1 MRDMDRARRS
11 LPIFAYRE
19 DVLNAIALNQLVIVA
34 GDTGCGKSTQ
44 VAILVLLGGWKYM
57 AYS

>member
-1 MRDMDRARRS
+1 MDLARRS

-19 DVLNAIALNQLVIVA
+19 DVLNAVALNQLVIVA

-44 VAILVLLGGWKYM
+44 VALFSGG
-57 AYS
+57 